1 MQPEDGPDEVSG
13 ESVATTGQQEDP
25 PEGTAGE
32 LTVNTE
38 RPEDPPD
45 GTAGDPLAGTGHP
58 EVELDEN
65 LPEIT
70 ELQVAQQ
77 LPALADH
84 IQQHQDIEAAAQ
96 DRADAAIQRIRREI
110 ESQYHFAFDRAI
122 REIRSD
128 QNRNFNKKLDETI
141 AQFKETLEGLA
152 REYSGKL
159 QDLEAGTRDNRE
171 QHDRLMEE
179 IRSAIKLDREEAGQ
193 RREEL
198 EWDHRRRLAT
208 LAEDSQRER
217 AEQLE
222 QYRQICTDTTG
233 DLTEKV
239 DGVIRAN
246 ARTIDSKLRE
256 HRTES
261 IREQQRKTLEAIAA
275 AEAKW
280 KKRTA
285 VILTVTLTA
294 SALAIAALLTA
305 VL

>member
-25 PEGTAGE
+25 PEGTAGD
-32 LTVNTE
+32 T
-38 RPEDPPD
+38 
-45 GTAGDPLAGTGHP
+45 LAGTGHP
-58 EVELDEN
+58 EVEPDEN

-159 QDLEAGTRDNRE
+159 QDLEAGTQKNRE

-179 IRSAIKLDREEAGQ
+179 LRSAIKLDREEAGQ

-198 EWDHRRRLAT
+198 EGDHRRRLAT

-261 IREQQRKTLEAIAA
+261 IREQQREDPGGH
-275 AEAKW
+275 
-280 KKRTA
+280 RGPRGQ
-285 VILTVTLTA
+285 V
-294 SALAIAALLTA
+294 
-305 VL
+305 

>member
-25 PEGTAGE
+25 PEGTAGD
-32 LTVNTE
+32 T
-38 RPEDPPD
+38 
-45 GTAGDPLAGTGHP
+45 LAGTGHP
-58 EVELDEN
+58 EVEPDEN
-65 LPEIT
+65 LPENT

-77 LPALADH
+77 TPPMADH

-141 AQFKETLEGLA
+141 AQFKETLEGLT

-198 EWDHRRRLAT
+198 EGDHRRRLAT

>member
-25 PEGTAGE
+25 PEGTAGD
-32 LTVNTE
+32 T
-38 RPEDPPD
+38 
-45 GTAGDPLAGTGHP
+45 LAGTGHP
-58 EVELDEN
+58 EVEPDEN
-65 LPEIT
+65 LPENT

-77 LPALADH
+77 TPPMADH

-198 EWDHRRRLAT
+198 EGDHRRRLAT